1 MSTDSLIEL
10 WLKFEYWYDTEAA
23 LILIGKDPLQ
33 LTSGARPS
41 KKMVREQFPDA
52 AVLLQIFE
60 RSSLVQQHG
69 AKQHHLNFLRAAERA
84 SILKDKQLR
93 DYMSKKVESGQGEAP
108 AGAPTGVGHLT
119 EITKPAE
126 ITDTLPQ
133 FNGIATSSEPGL
145 KLASLL
151 LYSFLEVKKSK
162 MLGEFHNANISQIA
176 EHLAKRARELSFD
189 IKGLGKSS
197 MQKKVKEL
205 LVTFKENK
213 FK

>member
-1 MSTDSLIEL
+1 MSADSLIEL
-10 WLKFEYWYDTEAA
+10 WLKFDYWYDTEAA
-23 LILIGKDPLQ
+23 LILIGRDPLQ
-33 LTSGARPS
+33 IASGARPS

-52 AVLLQIFE
+52 ALLLQIFE

-84 SILKDKQLR
+84 SILKEKQLR
-93 DYMSKKVESGQGEAP
+93 DYVSQKIESGQGEAP
-108 AGAPTGVGHLT
+108 TGTPTGVGHLT

-126 ITDTLPQ
+126 LTDTHQ
-133 FNGIATSSEPGL
+133 QANGVVTSSEPGL
-145 KLASLL
+145 KLAALL

-162 MLGEFHNANISQIA
+162 MLGELHDANISQIA
-176 EHLAKRARELSFD
+176 EHLTRRARELSFD